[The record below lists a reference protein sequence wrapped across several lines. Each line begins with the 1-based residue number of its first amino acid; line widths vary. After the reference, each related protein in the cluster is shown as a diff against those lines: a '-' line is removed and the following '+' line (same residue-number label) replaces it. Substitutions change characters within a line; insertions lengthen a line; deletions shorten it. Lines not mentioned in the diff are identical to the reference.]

1 MKFSTGLVAVVVV
14 AMVSGCGVVRS
25 EPMAASPSPSPVLCP
40 PAADS
45 PPSGCVTM
53 PSWEQRHAEN
63 KAYRQRAP
71 MPEEGAAQAEPVAE
85 ALRVRLAGLREKAL
99 YGQVYVEEA
108 VRAVAP
114 AKTNVVIRPV
124 DARTGVVFAIEMA
137 GGCVTGFHDERDSEV
152 EVGSY
157 IADGGC
163 LTAPGH

>member
-1 MKFSTGLVAVVVV
+1 MKFSTGLVVVVVV

-25 EPMAASPSPSPVLCP
+25 EPMAAS
-40 PAADS
+40 
-45 PPSGCVTM
+45 
-53 PSWEQRHAEN
+53 
-63 KAYRQRAP
+63 
-71 MPEEGAAQAEPVAE
+71 PVAE

-108 VRAVAP
+108 VRAMAP

-152 EVGSY
+152 EVGGY